1 MRSRTTSEGIIA
13 LIVPKVHAL
22 FEEVPDRP
30 RTIWE
35 IETLVIALVRE
46 LGLLLMSAL
55 AGTRDGFKGK
65 TIRGH
70 RDVGDGSHLLEF
82 KDMVDRTVTSW
93 FGKFTYRRAY
103 YHSTQPKDSRWPR
116 DEELGLGPEDIWT
129 PVLQKLVLW
138 FSTVTGS
145 YGKATEAIL
154 RTLGFS
160 LEYKQ
165 AQRAAVKIGQQEQ
178 QREAKQMNQVFEL
191 KQRLPDFQRTPAA
204 CMIVSA
210 DGIELGLHT
219 GGFGEVKV
227 GAVFEAALQAP
238 KSSPQASP
246 EPSTGAEELAPTERQ
261 TELAALKD
269 SKETKEYKASTKL
282 VEEALAVVAPDRKS
296 QPSWKRVSE
305 HTTYRAT
312 RAKCEE
318 FGRMLWMAA
327 QMMGVEVAKMVIFLA
342 DGGPWCWNLCQ
353 THFPQAIQILD
364 VFHLARNVYKAS
376 AIFFGDRS
384 AKAHEW
390 AKQLLIELLQ
400 GHLESV
406 LAELNTLT
414 FTSQK
419 MRDERRRLIGYLRAN
434 RDRMDYP
441 TYIANGYPIGS
452 GVIEGA
458 CRHVIGQRMKG
469 SGRRWNDA
477 GAEAMARLRAI
488 ECSHRWD
495 RFWEE
500 RQRLQTGRSHEAL
513 KAA

>member
-22 FEEVPDRP
+22 FEEVPDGP

-35 IETLVIALVRE
+35 IETLVISLVRE

-55 AGTRDGFKGK
+55 AGTRDGFEGK

-103 YHSTQPKDSRWPR
+103 YHSTQAKDSRWPR
-116 DEELGLGPEDIWT
+116 DEELGLGPDDIWT

-138 FSTVTGS
+138 FATVTGS

-154 RTLGFS
+154 RTLGIS

-165 AQRAAVKIGQQEQ
+165 AQRAAMDIGQQEQ
-178 QREAKQMNQVFEL
+178 KREAEKLKQVFEHR
-191 KQRLPDFQRTPAA
+191 QHLPEFKGTPAA
-204 CMIVSA
+204 CAIVSA
-210 DGIELGLHT
+210 DGIEIGMHS

-227 GAVFEAALQAP
+227 GAVFEAALQVP
-238 KSSPQASP
+238 KPLPLTSPGHD
-246 EPSTGAEELAPTERQ
+246 TGTEETPPTERQ
-261 TELAALKD
+261 AEIAALKD

-282 VEEALAVVAPDRKS
+282 VEEALAEVAPNRAH

-318 FGRMLWMAA
+318 FGRMLWVAA
-327 QMMGVEVAKMVIFLA
+327 QMMGIEVAKLVIFLA

-353 THFPQAIQILD
+353 THFPQAVQILD

-376 AIFFGDRS
+376 AIFWGDRS
-384 AKAHEW
+384 AKAHQW
-390 AKQLLIELLQ
+390 AKQMLIELLE
-400 GHLESV
+400 GHLEEV
-406 LAELNTLT
+406 QAKLNTLT

-419 MRDERRRLIGYLRAN
+419 MRDERRRLIGYLTAN

-441 TYIANGYPIGS
+441 TYIAQGYPIGS

-488 ECSHRWD
+488 ECSHQWD

-500 RQRLQTGRSHEAL
+500 RQRLHTGRSHEAL